1 MRLGI
6 IIAAVAS
13 AILATTSPGYA
24 QDPQS
29 SSPATANR
37 ATTAE
42 DDFWPNARQESRF
55 PIIPAKKPSAGTIGV
70 LSVAITELLLW
81 ARLLAGP
88 KPRHLRPRSSH
99 PLRGG
104 LSLCA
109 RVAAQWDPS
118 GDL

>member
-42 DDFWPNARQESRF
+42 DDFWPNARQESE
-55 PIIPAKKPSAGTIGV
+55 IPYHPCQEALGRDDR
-70 LSVAITELLLW
+70 
-81 ARLLAGP
+81 RLVC
-88 KPRHLRPRSSH
+88 RNY
-99 PLRGG
+99 
-104 LSLCA
+104 
-109 RVAAQWDPS
+109 
-118 GDL
+118 